1 MGLLWTIVNGR
12 KCSKMHLKKRARCSA
27 ADSKRRECIALVV
40 GDSSSV
46 HFPEELLKYTQRKEI
61 GIADIKVNFLVNY
74 GWEWD
79 LSAIRKEGMEQENDV
94 MTQIHSK
101 DISRI
106 DLVIRWGNMRR
117 LSGMLPVQSV
127 YADFYVVENLWPDY
141 KERDF
146 DKAIRWYDKQDVTLG
161 G

>member
-12 KCSKMHLKKRARCSA
+12 KCSKMHLKKACVDAVRLIQKEGNVSL
-27 ADSKRRECIALVV
+27 LVV

-117 LSGMLPVQSV
+117 LSGDAACAVSLRRFLCGRKSL
-127 YADFYVVENLWPDY
+127 AGL
-141 KERDF
+141 
-146 DKAIRWYDKQDVTLG
+146 
-161 G
+161 